1 MDKQEMESKKL
12 DSEELDQIAGG
23 SYLDDAIDTVTNT
36 VKKGVAIVNK
46 GIDVVKTSKDAAL
59 QAGEAVI
66 SKVKDEICDPFGL
79 SKSPVQKHQDDS
91 YKFGE

>member
-1 MDKQEMESKKL
+1 MEKKEMEKL
-12 DSEELDQIAGG
+12 NTEELDQIAGG

-36 VKKGVAIVNK
+36 VKKGAAIVNK

-59 QAGEAVI
+59 QAGEAVLN
-66 SKVKDEICDPFGL
+66 KVKDMACDPFGL